1 MNNIENKPDATLTPA
16 TQPPPAKPASGNS
29 WLKTLGIV
37 VVACVV
43 STLVALIAVYF
54 YLFPGPFK
62 PVELSA
68 KEEQV
73 LEQKLDRFD
82 SMQRRQTLHASRDK
96 YGAPG
101 SLQPEKYTESDADRE
116 IILTERE
123 INGLLAKN
131 TDLAEK
137 LVIDFSDDL
146 ASAKLRIPL
155 DEDLPMFGGQ
165 VLKMSAGLEMSYR
178 GQRPVVMLR
187 GISLWG
193 VPIPNAWLGNIKN
206 VDLVQ
211 EFGNE
216 RGFWKAFADGVD
228 EIEITDGQLRVKL
241 KE

>member
-1 MNNIENKPDATLTPA
+1 MNNQQQSITESQQPTPS
-16 TQPPPAKPASGNS
+16 PPTNGHS
-29 WLKTLGIV
+29 WLKIFGIV

-43 STLVALIAVYF
+43 STLVALTAVYF

-73 LEQKLDRFD
+73 LEQKLDHLD
-82 SMQRRQTLHASRDK
+82 SMQRRPTLHMNRDK
-96 YGAPG
+96 HGATG
-101 SLQPEKYTESDADRE
+101 SLQPEKYTETDADRE

-123 INGLLAKN
+123 INALLAKN

-137 LVIDFSDDL
+137 LVINFSDDL

-155 DEDLPMFGGQ
+155 DEDLPVFGGQ
-165 VLKMSAGLEMSYR
+165 TLKVSAGLEMSYR
-178 GQRPVVMLR
+178 GERPVVALR

-216 RGFWKAFADGVD
+216 RGFWKAFADGID
-228 EIEITDGQLRVKL
+228 EVEISDGQLRVKL

>member
-1 MNNIENKPDATLTPA
+1 MNNPQNINTS
-16 TQPPPAKPASGNS
+16 QPPPPPQPANGHS
-29 WLKTLGIV
+29 WLKIFGIV

-73 LEQKLDRFD
+73 LERKLDHLD
-82 SMQRRQTLHASRDK
+82 SMQRRPALHKNRSNH
-96 YGAPG
+96 GATG

-123 INGLLAKN
+123 INALLAKN

-137 LVIDFSDDL
+137 LVIDLSDDL

-155 DEDLPMFGGQ
+155 DEDLPVFGGQ
-165 VLKMSAGLEMSYR
+165 TLKVAAGLEMSYR
-178 GQRPVVMLR
+178 GERPVVALR